1 MKFKTNKLAKP
12 VGITLVYLGCIF
24 PVTTSFA
31 ANAHVQYGQPGYYT
45 PEQRRLQSQP
55 QQPQRHHQPQ
65 QHQTQTRHNQ
75 PQEPAQPKRSVEE
88 LNAILFRASQ
98 LGRTE
103 LMQRVLEDGAE
114 ATYTNHHGETPLHAA
129 AAYGHM
135 TAAQMLISKGAD
147 TNARTV
153 KNWTPLHNAARFGH
167 SRVATYLVHHGA
179 KVNMWNSDG
188 KTPKGLA
195 EIAGFYNT
203 SDALNRFGAR

>member
-1 MKFKTNKLAKP
+1 MKLKTNKLADIAG
-12 VGITLVYLGCIF
+12 VTLVCLGCIF
-24 PVTTSFA
+24 PVTASYA
-31 ANAHVQYGQPGYYT
+31 SNAHIQYGQPGYYT
-45 PEQRRLQSQP
+45 HDQQPQRNHQPQSRHQP
-55 QQPQRHHQPQ
+55 QQPQQ
-65 QHQTQTRHNQ
+65 
-75 PQEPAQPKRSVEE
+75 PAQPKRSVEE

-98 LGRTE
+98 LGRTD
-103 LMQRVLEDGAE
+103 LMQRVLEDGAQ
-114 ATYTNHHGETPLHAA
+114 ATYSNHNGETPLHAA
-129 AAYGHM
+129 AAYGHI

-167 SRVATYLVHHGA
+167 VRVATYLVHHGA